1 MIFFFFHWNYIFRHQ
16 QLLSEL
22 IRTEQEYISDLE
34 CILMG
39 YKERMAN
46 KHSSM
51 AQKADLIFGNME
63 QLVSFHKQV
72 IQKYLKNASDN
83 PQYIASIFIDNS
95 EEILKLY
102 CR

>member
-1 MIFFFFHWNYIFRHQ
+1 
-16 QLLSEL
+16 
-22 IRTEQEYISDLE
+22 
-34 CILMG
+34 MG
-39 YKERMAN
+39 YKERMTS

>member
-1 MIFFFFHWNYIFRHQ
+1 M
-16 QLLSEL
+16 
-22 IRTEQEYISDLE
+22 RTEHEYISDLE

-39 YKERMAN
+39 YKERMTS

-83 PQYIASIFIDNS
+83 PQYIASIFVDNS